1 MKKYFFPILTVM
13 FMFVS
18 CKTNELY
25 INVMEPAPVTVPAYI
40 KNIAVIDRSAATE
53 ESKPLDVVDKVLSL
67 EGRNLDSD
75 GAAESIQG
83 LRDEL
88 TQNERFTEVKTL
100 TNTEFK
106 TSQLNILPP
115 PLAWSIVEQIC
126 SENKIDALFSLE
138 KFDTDTRIGYAT
150 RKVEIATPL
159 GKIPGLEHQADME
172 TVVTTGWRIYDP
184 KSKLILDE
192 FIYDES
198 VVYHGKGINPVVAA
212 AGLIGRKEA
221 VKEVGNKA
229 GHGYALRLIPVYTR
243 VYRDYYVKGSDNFK
257 IAKRKAQM
265 GKWDEAA
272 EYWNKELD
280 NPRMKIA
287 GRAAYNIAIIKEI
300 NGQLD
305 EALSWAQKSYED
317 YNNKLASR
325 YANIL
330 EGRRYENQVLAE
342 QEGMTE
348 VR

>member
-1 MKKYFFPILTVM
+1 MKNI
-13 FMFVS
+13 FVTLFALSMMTIS

-25 INVMEPAPVTVPAYI
+25 INVMEPAPVTIPAYV
-40 KNIAVIDRSAATE
+40 KNIAVIDRSAPTD

-67 EGRNLDSD
+67 EGANLDKD
-75 GAAESIQG
+75 GAAESISG

-88 TQNERFTEVKTL
+88 IRNERFTEVKTL
-100 TNTEFK
+100 PDTEFR
-106 TSQLNILPP
+106 TSQLNIMPP
-115 PLAWSIVEQIC
+115 PLSWSIVEQIC
-126 SENKIDALFSLE
+126 SENKIDALFALE

-150 RKVEIATPL
+150 RKVDIATPL

-172 TVVTTGWRIYDP
+172 TIVKTGWRIYDP
-184 KSKLILDE
+184 KSKAILDE

-198 VVYHGKGINPVVAA
+198 VVYHGRGINPVVAA

-221 VKEVGNKA
+221 IKEVGNKA
-229 GHGYALRLIPVYTR
+229 GHGYALRLIPFYTR

-280 NPRMKIA
+280 NPKMKIA
-287 GRAAYNIAIIKEI
+287 GRAAYNIAIINEI
-300 NGQLD
+300 NGRID
-305 EALSWAQKSYED
+305 EAISWAQKSYED

-325 YANIL
+325 YAHIL

-342 QEGMTE
+342 QTE
-348 VR
+348 IP